1 MNFVRNLTDE
11 QRKALCKEIADYAA
25 KNSVMDWQNE

>member
-11 QRKALCKEIADYAA
+11 QRKALYKEIAEYMA
-25 KNSVMDWQNE
+25 KNSVRNWQNE

>member
-11 QRKALCKEIADYAA
+11 QRKAGCKKVAEYMA
-25 KNSVMDWQNE
+25 KNSVRDWQNE

>member
-11 QRKALCKEIADYAA
+11 ERKAACKEMAKYMA
-25 KNSVMDWQNE
+25 KNSVRDWQDE